1 MTTADKPH
9 VDDAPGLIWRPMRSG
24 WEARWQARTD
34 LIEKG
39 FHPKSVRLWKGLD
52 LTEEEGWHI
61 SDRCQQLQAKMLV
74 FARGGI
80 PLQQPGVFNG
90 TLASLIDCYMSDP
103 DSTYGKLRWKTRQGY
118 RGLCARLAADYG
130 TLRIAELKARTILR
144 WHEAWSDNGAKV
156 AMGHSMVAMFR
167 TLLSFGSTILED
179 SECTRMS
186 TVMSNMRFKMPKART
201 DHLNAGQAAA
211 IRATAREYGYQSI
224 ALAQAIQFEAMFRQ
238 GDTIGQWVP
247 IAEPGLSTVH
257 HEGKKWIVGIRW
269 EEIGEDLKLR
279 HVTSKRQKPITFN
292 FNLAPMVMEE
302 LRYAAQTYA
311 WSKAGARAIMDGAP
325 MPPLLDVVSRA
336 DLPPSGPVVVCE
348 QTALPWAAHHFRR
361 TWRTIARAA
370 GIPDHIKSMDSRSG
384 GATEAS
390 ASGADLD
397 DIRKAM
403 THSQVSQTVKYSRDD
418 EERVAEVM
426 RLRAASRNK
435 SET

>member
-9 VDDAPGLIWRPMRSG
+9 IDDAPGLIWRKMSKT

-34 LIEKG
+34 IIERG
-39 FHPKSVRLWKGLD
+39 FHPKSVRLWTGVEPTAD
-52 LTEEEGWHI
+52 EAAYI
-61 SDRCQQLQAKMLV
+61 SDRCHHYQLKMLAFGRV
-74 FARGGI
+74 GLI
-80 PLQQPGVFNG
+80 NHQPGVFDG
-90 TLASLIDCYMSDP
+90 TIASLIACYQSDP

-118 RGLCARLAADYG
+118 NSLCARIADDYG
-130 TLRIAELKARTILR
+130 ALRVSELKARTILR

-156 AMGHSMVAMFR
+156 AMGHSMVAMLR

-179 SECTRMS
+179 EQCTRMS
-186 TVMSNMRFKMPKART
+186 GVMSNMRFKMPKART
-201 DHLNAGQAAA
+201 DHLNAEQATA
-211 IRATAREYGYQSI
+211 IRATAREYGYHSI

-247 IAEPGLSTVH
+247 IAEPGLSTIH
-257 HEGKKWIVGIRW
+257 HGGKKWIVGIRW
-269 EEIGEDLKLR
+269 EEVGEDLKIR
-279 HVTSKRQKPITFN
+279 HVTSKRQKPITFDLK
-292 FNLAPMVMEE
+292 LAPMVMEE
-302 LRYAAQTYA
+302 LRYAAQTFA
-311 WSKAGARAIMDGAP
+311 WSKAGAKAIMDGAP
-325 MPPLLDVVSRA
+325 KPPLPDAVTRA
-336 DLPPSGPVVVCE
+336 DLPASGPVIVCE
-348 QTALPWAAHHFRR
+348 ETALPWPAHHFRR
-361 TWRTIARAA
+361 KWRTIARAA
-370 GIPDHIKSMDSRSG
+370 GVPDHIKSMDSRSG

-435 SET
+435 SKT